1 MYLNNTYLMLVEFL
15 KYCYQK
21 IFKPKSIKD
30 NIIGSLIAVSIVF
43 SVIIII
49 LKFFN

>member
-1 MYLNNTYLMLVEFL
+1 MYLNNSYIMLVEFL

-30 NIIGSLIAVSIVF
+30 NVIGSLMAVSIVY
-43 SVIIII
+43 SVVIII
-49 LKFFN
+49 LKFF

>member
-1 MYLNNTYLMLVEFL
+1 MYLNNSYIMLVEFL

-30 NIIGSLIAVSIVF
+30 NVIGSFIAVSIVY
-43 SVIIII
+43 SVIVVI
-49 LKFFN
+49 LKFF

>member
-1 MYLNNTYLMLVEFL
+1 MYLNNSYIMLVEFI

-30 NIIGSLIAVSIVF
+30 NVIGSLMAVSIVY

-49 LKFFN
+49 LKFF

>member
-1 MYLNNTYLMLVEFL
+1 MLVEFI

-30 NIIGSLIAVSIVF
+30 NVIGSLMAVSIVY

-49 LKFFN
+49 LKFF